1 MVASA
6 LFIMDLKGKIII
18 SRNFRGD
25 IPMTVSDRCVPSLVP
40 CALCHV
46 FVKWNVGGVC
56 LEPHHPTHPPAP

>member
-25 IPMTVSDRCVPSLVP
+25 IPMTVSDRCARRPRIWCWGASALLWL
-40 CALCHV
+40 ALCI
-46 FVKWNVGGVC
+46 
-56 LEPHHPTHPPAP
+56 